1 MKKNI
6 IIIIVVIAIFLIT
19 TGTAFWYRSSQENK
33 ATADSQSSL
42 DSTSDVSNEDSSVS
56 SNGLDTSDLDT
67 LATVPDGVYTNGS
80 ESMIFEG
87 NTVDI
92 SGMVFNYTLESG
104 YIVLDVD
111 NLTFSDEF
119 IAIYKDENGDDDSLI
134 EEQLSKTKESALDIT
149 LQYSEK
155 FDWVTYEE
163 YIFKRTEDYSTGPS
177 GTYENEDNS
186 EITLSFD
193 NGIATYVN
201 GDITETYP
209 YVIYLDGEDTIIT
222 FYTLDLYTG
231 DLYNNYCEN
240 NYFYYDD
247 ENSIDLGFGT
257 FVK

>member
-19 TGTAFWYRSSQENK
+19 TGTAFLYRSSQENK

-42 DSTSDVSNEDSSVS
+42 DSTSDVSNEDLSVS